1 MAKRGIA
8 SISSHSIS
16 SQGLI
21 KRVLRRK
28 AGIYPVHIKPTATLL
43 PTFGYRNQNQNYV
56 LMLLEI
62 LNKTPKKSKPET
74 QNVQKQLPGILS
86 LFVCLMVV
94 CAQ

>member
-8 SISSHSIS
+8 SISYHSIS

-21 KRVLRRK
+21 KHVLQRK
-28 AGIYPVHIKPTATLL
+28 AGIYPVYIKPTAILL
-43 PTFGYRNQNQNYV
+43 QIVGYRNQNQNYV
-56 LMLLEI
+56 LMLLEM